1 MNINSKPT
9 AQVVDAN
16 NVSHISAG
24 TVVKGEMSSV
34 ADIRVDGSVQGK
46 VYSKGRVVV
55 GEEAEI
61 TGTLACN
68 NVDFWGKMEGDIYV
82 KDTMTLKGAA
92 SVNGSINVRKFQVEM
107 GAQINGTCHMIS
119 EADYEKFVS
128 EVVKT
133 QVPGAKAAKA
143 EKN

>member
-68 NVDFWGKMEGDIYV
+68 NVDFWGKIEGDIYV
-82 KDTMTLKGAA
+82 KDTFSLKGTA
-92 SVNGSINVRKFQVEM
+92 SVNGNIHVRRLQVEM
-107 GAQINGTCHMIS
+107 GAQINGTCNMIS
-119 EADYEKFVS
+119 EEDYDTFVKD
-128 EVVKT
+128 VIT
-133 QVPGAKAAKA
+133 TDVPDV
-143 EKN
+143 E